1 MIVLASASAARRA
14 LLDQA
19 GIRAEIRP
27 AAVDEHHIRVAMRAE
42 GTSARD
48 CALLLAQTKAA
59 RVSVT
64 DSDDLVIGADQILD
78 LDGRWFDKP
87 ADVDTAKDQIRA
99 LRGRTH
105 TLQTAAVCY
114 RGGRQIWSHVEAPR
128 LIMRNVSED
137 FLADYAT
144 REGEALLGSVGAYRL
159 EGLGAQLFERVDGD
173 LFSVL
178 GLPLL
183 PLLGFLRQ
191 HGEIR
196 E

>member
-14 LLDQA
+14 LLDHA
-19 GIRAEIRP
+19 GIRFEARPASIDEHEIRQ
-27 AAVDEHHIRVAMRAE
+27 AMQAE
-42 GTSARD
+42 GASARD
-48 CALLLAQTKAA
+48 CAVLLAQTKAA
-59 RVSVT
+59 RIAAASG
-64 DSDDLVIGADQILD
+64 DDLVIGADQILE

-87 ADVDTAKDQIRA
+87 ADLEAAKDQIRA

-105 TLQTAAVCY
+105 ALETAVVCY
-114 RGGRQIWSHVEAPR
+114 RGGQQIWSHVETPCLA
-128 LIMRNVSED
+128 MRNVSEA
-137 FLADYAT
+137 FLADYVT
-144 REGEALLGSVGAYRL
+144 REGEALLACVGAYRL
-159 EGLGAQLFERVDGD
+159 EGLGAQLFERVEGD